1 MTELFSGFEL
11 SARLRAVFAQGR
23 TRDLAWRRRQL
34 RQLKRFLDE
43 CQREIAAALAS
54 DLGKSAFES
63 QLTETGF
70 VIGEIDYALRHLSS
84 WNRSKRAPW
93 SWRQGV
99 ARAEVQVVPYG
110 TVLIL
115 APWNYPV
122 QLALAPLVS
131 ALAAGNCVIL
141 KPSELAVASSALLAR
156 RLPEYLDREAVAVVT
171 GGPETAA
178 ALVGLPPDYIFYTG
192 GAAVGRKVMAAAA
205 TTLTPVTLELG
216 GKSPCLV
223 DATADIKVAARRIV
237 WGKFLNAGQTCV
249 APDYV
254 LAERRVLP
262 VLTRACVRAIREF
275 WGNDPKAS
283 PDYGRIINDRH
294 FSRLCGLLRSGTVVI
309 GGDCDAKER
318 YLGPTILREVA
329 WDSPVMQEEIF
340 GPILPIL
347 PVESLAEAVTLV
359 NSRPSPLA
367 LYLFSGSR
375 QMRARVLAETRSG
388 SVGLNDVIMQVT
400 HHALPLG
407 GVGESGMG
415 VCHGHAGFA
424 TFSQQRSVLEQSTL
438 VDPALRY
445 PPYSR
450 LAKWLLAG
458 GKAATPPQPPG

>member
-70 VIGEIDYALRHLSS
+70 VVGEIDYALRHLSS
-84 WNRSKRAPW
+84 WSRPRRAPW
-93 SWRQGV
+93 SWRQGM

-141 KPSELAVASSALLAR
+141 KPSELAAASSALLAR
-156 RLPEYLDREAVAVVT
+156 RLPEYLDSEAVAIVT

-205 TTLTPVTLELG
+205 ATLTPVTLELG

-223 DATADIKVAARRIV
+223 DATADINVAARRLV

-262 VLTRACVRAIREF
+262 ALTRACVRAIREF
-275 WGNDPKAS
+275 WGSDPQAS

-294 FSRLCGLLRSGTVVI
+294 FSRLQGLLGSGTVVI
-309 GGDCDAKER
+309 GGDCDADAR
-318 YLGPTILREVA
+318 YISPTILGDVA

-340 GPILPIL
+340 GPILPML
-347 PVESLAEAVTLV
+347 PVESLAEAIVLV

-375 QMRARVLAETRSG
+375 QARARVLAETRSG
-388 SVGLNDVIMQVT
+388 GVGLNDVIMQVA
-400 HHALPLG
+400 HHGLPLG

-424 TFSQQRSVLEQSTL
+424 TFCQQRSVLEQSTL
-438 VDPALRY
+438 IDPALRY
-445 PPYSR
+445 PPYGR
-450 LAKWLLAG
+450 VAQWLLAG
-458 GKAATPPQPPG
+458 GTTTPPPPPE

>member
-1 MTELFSGFEL
+1 MTESLPTADL
-11 SARLRAVFAQGR
+11 SARLRRVFAQGR
-23 TRDLAWRRRQL
+23 TRDLDWRRRQL
-34 RQLKRFLDE
+34 RQLRRFLVE
-43 CQREIAAALAS
+43 RVGEIIAALAN
-54 DLGKSAFES
+54 DLGKPAFETR
-63 QLTETGF
+63 LTETGF
-70 VIGEIDYALRHLSS
+70 VIGEIDHALRHLSS
-84 WNRSKRAPW
+84 WSRPKRAPW
-93 SWRQGV
+93 SWRQGL
-99 ARAEVQVVPYG
+99 ARAEVQAVPFG

-141 KPSELAVASSALLAR
+141 KPSELAAASSALLAR

-178 ALVGLPPDYIFYTG
+178 ALVALPPDYIFYTG

-223 DATADIKVAARRIV
+223 DDTADITVAARRLV

-262 VLTRACVRAIREF
+262 ALTRACVRAVREF

-283 PDYGRIINDRH
+283 PDYGRIISDRH
-294 FSRLCGLLRSGTVVI
+294 FTRLQGLLCSGTVVI
-309 GGDCDAKER
+309 GGDCEAGER
-318 YLGPTILREVA
+318 YISPTILSDVA

-347 PVESLAEAVTLV
+347 PVESLDEAVVMV
-359 NSRPSPLA
+359 NSRPAPLA
-367 LYLFSGSR
+367 LYLFSRSR
-375 QMRARVLAETRSG
+375 EARARVLAGTRSG
-388 SVGLNDVIMQVT
+388 GVGVNDVIMQVT
-400 HHALPLG
+400 HHGLPLG

-424 TFSQQRSVLEQSTL
+424 TFSQQRSVLEQTTL
-438 VDPALRY
+438 VDPSLRY
-445 PPYSR
+445 PPYGR
-450 LAKWLLAG
+450 LAQWLLAG
-458 GKAATPPQPPG
+458 KPTSGQ